1 MVDVTIDSGRDAN
14 HTSRAVVHCEEL
26 SEVESISHS
35 ASSSY
40 YDKAGKSEVCA
51 NLTSLLLHLSSSQ
64 LIYASADVIVSTEVD
79 IVLEVFACHDL
90 VFVGYQTVDASNEAN
105 KLDVVSL
112 RSISEET
119 INDVVASW
127 CLATH
132 VDKADFL
139 GSGLVNGEHPAI
151 KVIQFSVACIL
162 EVNISQEF
170 ILDLNK
176 VVRLSVVLEMR
187 ELVIHLRSDL
197 SSEWSVLLDS

>member
-14 HTSRAVVHCEEL
+14 HTGRAIVHREEL

-40 YDKAGKSEVCA
+40 YDKASKSEVCA
-51 NLTSLLLHLSSSQ
+51 NLTSLLFHLGSSQ
-64 LIYASADVIVSTEVD
+64 LIYASADVIVSTKVD

-90 VFVGYQTVDASNEAN
+90 VFVGYQTVDTSDEAN
-105 KLDVVSL
+105 ELDVVSL

-119 INDVVASW
+119 IDDVVASW

-132 VDKADFL
+132 VNKADFL
-139 GSGLVNGEHPAI
+139 GSRLIDGEHPAI

-162 EVNISQEF
+162 EVNIGQ
-170 ILDLNK
+170 
-176 VVRLSVVLEMR
+176 
-187 ELVIHLRSDL
+187 
-197 SSEWSVLLDS
+197 